1 MKTVL
6 NAIVTGPEPMA
17 SYGRK
22 QTRRTMFLEEVLI
35 PIALFA
41 TIFGIVYI
49 TVTSRHRQRMAMI
62 EKGMDLGDLKDKE
75 VPFRNLRNG
84 LFMMAV
90 GLGLFLG
97 YLMDT
102 QMVGF
107 GPDGDMGDT
116 PLPYFIMV
124 LLCGGLALVA
134 HHIIVSRKQK
144 S

>member
-1 MKTVL
+1 MRQNQKT
-6 NAIVTGPEPMA
+6 IF
-17 SYGRK
+17 
-22 QTRRTMFLEEVLI
+22 TMEAQEILVPL
-35 PIALFA
+35 ALFA
-41 TIFGIVYI
+41 MIFGIVYI
-49 TVTSRHRQRMAMI
+49 SVTARHRQRMAMI
-62 EKGMDLGDLKDKE
+62 EKGMDPGNLAAKE
-75 VPFRNLRNG
+75 VPYRNLRNG

-102 QMVGF
+102 HMVGY

-134 HHIIVSRKQK
+134 HHVIVSRKQK
-144 S
+144 V